1 MISALLGCKRLSHLI
16 VMENSLNSALL
27 RVLVVEDDTTVR
39 DLLCASIEAESGLQ
53 LCAALDC
60 VTDAIAWLSS
70 HPLDILLTDLGLPDG
85 SGIEV
90 ISACAAL
97 HPDADI
103 LVITM
108 FGDEKNV
115 LASIDA
121 GAVGYIL
128 KDAGDLNVARFI
140 EDLRNGGSPM
150 SPLVARKLLAR
161 HQQSTVRTTDRYT
174 ASRGVSVNLTARE
187 LESLDL
193 IARGY
198 TYAEIAK
205 LLDLSI
211 STVQTHVKN
220 LYAKLSVHSRG
231 EAVFEAHKLGLLKAG
246 LLSSTTQLN

>member
-1 MISALLGCKRLSHLI
+1 
-16 VMENSLNSALL
+16 MEQ
-27 RVLVVEDDTTVR
+27 VKVVVVEDDRAVR
-39 DLLCASIEAESGLQ
+39 DLLCASIETDPGLH
-53 LCAALDC
+53 LCAALAS
-60 VTDAIAWLSS
+60 VADAINWLTS

-85 SGIEV
+85 SGIDV
-90 ISACAAL
+90 IKSCAAL
-97 HPDADI
+97 HPAADV

-128 KDAGDLNVARFI
+128 KDASELNVARFI
-140 EDLRNGGSPM
+140 TDLRNGGSPM

-161 HQQSTVRTTDRYT
+161 HKNSTERVTDRHNGPVG
-174 ASRGVSVNLTARE
+174 ANVFLTSRE

-198 TYAEIAK
+198 TYAEIAR

-211 STVQTHVKN
+211 STVQTHVKH
-220 LYAKLSVHSRG
+220 LYVKLAVHSRG

-246 LLSSTTQLN
+246 LLTPESIQQ